1 MSLTPSRT
9 LIKGGRLITAV
20 DDYVADILIEGERI
34 VCIGRTLH
42 AGPDTRVIDAAGLL
56 VFPGGVDC
64 HTHMENTFGPSV
76 TADNFASGTRSAA
89 YGGTTT
95 IVDFALQNNGTSPL
109 EAIARAQS
117 KAESVASIDYGLHVI
132 ITQVNDSVLADMKQ
146 AIRHEGVSSFK
157 MFMAYP
163 GTVMSDDA
171 AIFQAMRMVGQ
182 HGGMIALH
190 AENGTIIE
198 LLIKEAL
205 AQGHTSPRYHALTR
219 PAILEGEA
227 THRGIKLAELA
238 EAPVYFVH
246 LSAKEAL
253 KHVIEARDVGIPV
266 FAETCP
272 HYLFFDESAYESDND
287 DRDGDNSYHLAR
299 YVMSPP
305 LRSKD
310 AQNALWTALKTDD
323 LQLIS
328 TDHCPYCLKEGHLG
342 KINQKPLG
350 KNNFSQI
357 PNGVPGVETRMTVVY
372 DGGVRTGRISLNRF
386 VELMSTAPAKLFGMF
401 PQKGTLAIG
410 SDADIVLFDPNESH
424 TISAATQ
431 HSDCDF
437 TLFEGHRV
445 TGRVKKVLL
454 RGELLIDDSEW
465 VGKTGQGKFVKRGEL
480 GKHW

>member
-1 MSLTPSRT
+1 MTPTLTPT
-9 LIKGGRLITAV
+9 LIKGGRIITAV
-20 DDYVADILIEGERI
+20 DDYVADILVEGERI
-34 VCIGRTLH
+34 VSIGLDLD
-42 AGPDTRVIDAAGLL
+42 AGPDARVIDAAGLL

-89 YGGTTT
+89 FGGTTT
-95 IVDFALQNNGTSPL
+95 IIDFALQTPGTSPL
-109 EAIARAQS
+109 DAISRAQS
-117 KAESVASIDYGLHVI
+117 KAASVASIDYGFHVI
-132 ITQVNDSVLADMKQ
+132 VTQVDERVLGDMQ
-146 AIRHEGVSSFK
+146 YAIRHEGVSSFK

-190 AENGTIIE
+190 AENGTIID
-198 LLIKEAL
+198 LLIREAL
-205 AQGHTSPRYHALTR
+205 AQGHTAPRYHALTR
-219 PAILEGEA
+219 PAIMEGEA

-253 KHVIEARDVGIPV
+253 KHVIEARDLGIPV

-272 HYLFFDESAYESDND
+272 HYLFFDESAYSDD
-287 DRDGDNSYHLAR
+287 SFDLAR

-305 LRSKD
+305 LRSKE
-310 AQNALWTALKTDD
+310 AQKALWTALKTDD

-328 TDHCPYCLKEGHLG
+328 TDHCPYCMKEGHRG
-342 KINQKPLG
+342 NVNQKPFGLG
-350 KNNFSQI
+350 DFSKI

-372 DGGVRTGRISLNRF
+372 DGGVRGGRITLNRF
-386 VELMSTAPAKLFGMF
+386 VELMSTAPAKLFGLF
-401 PQKGTLAIG
+401 PKKGTLAVG

-424 TISAATQ
+424 TISADTQ

-437 TLFEGHRV
+437 TLFEGRQV

-454 RGELLIDDSEW
+454 RGELLIDNGDW
-465 VGKTGQGKFVKRGEL
+465 VGPTGQGEFVERGEL
-480 GKHW
+480 GGHW

>member
-1 MSLTPSRT
+1 MTHATPRT
-9 LIKGGRLITAV
+9 LIKGGRLITSV
-20 DDYVADILIEGERI
+20 DDYVADLIVEGERI
-34 VCIGRTLH
+34 ACIGH
-42 AGPDTRVIDAAGLL
+42 ALEVGPDTHVIDASGLL

-64 HTHMENTFGPSV
+64 HTHMENTFGTS
-76 TADNFASGTRSAA
+76 TTCDNFASGTRSAA
-89 YGGTTT
+89 FGGTTT
-95 IVDFALQNNGTSPL
+95 IVDFALQTPGTSPL
-109 EAIARAQS
+109 EAIARAGA
-117 KAESVASIDYGLHVI
+117 KASAAANIDYGFHVI
-132 ITQVNDSVLADMKQ
+132 VTQVDEQVLADMRD

-190 AENGTIIE
+190 AENGTVID
-198 LLIKEAL
+198 LLIREAI

-219 PAILEGEA
+219 PAIMEGEA

-253 KHVIEARDVGIPV
+253 KHVIEARDLGIPV

-272 HYLFFDESAYESDND
+272 HYLFFDESVYADDNFD
-287 DRDGDNSYHLAR
+287 LAR

-305 LRSKD
+305 LRSKE
-310 AQNALWTALKTDD
+310 AQHALWTALRTDD

-328 TDHCPYCLKEGHLG
+328 TDHCPYCMKEGHRG
-342 KINQKPLG
+342 NFNQKPLG
-350 KNNFSQI
+350 ASDFSKI

-372 DGGVRTGRISLNRF
+372 DGGVRDGKISLNRF
-386 VELMSTAPAKLFGMF
+386 VELMSTAPAKLFGLF
-401 PQKGTLAIG
+401 PRKGTLAIG
-410 SDADIVLFDPNESH
+410 SDADIVLFDPDERH
-424 TISAATQ
+424 TISAHTQ

-437 TLFEGHRV
+437 TLFEGRQV
-445 TGRVKKVLL
+445 TGRVKKVML
-454 RGELLIDDSEW
+454 RGQWLVDDDEW
-465 VGKTGQGKFVKRGEL
+465 VGPTGRGRFVARGEL
-480 GKHW
+480 GALG